1 MKKEYMKEILQI
13 GLPITLQSILQASYS
28 LVDQVMVGT
37 LGTLSIAG
45 GGLVGKFS
53 SLAAFTLSS
62 IASVTSILVAQYHGN
77 KDKEGISK
85 SFFSCLY
92 MALAVMAVFMAAC
105 LILPEGI
112 LAIYTTDTEMIKA
125 AVPYFMVIAV
135 SFLPMTLTMQ
145 FSALLRSIEKSKF
158 PLYAGMAAML
168 LNVIFNY
175 IFIFGKLGMP
185 KLGLLGAG
193 IGTLLSRSV
202 ECFVQLFFIL
212 GLCQKQELYLHPVSI
227 FKLEQYQKISI
238 IALPLLFN
246 EFSWS
251 VGENIYAAIFGR
263 IGTQAVAAMTLT
275 NPLQGMFIG
284 MFTGI
289 STAATVMTGKR
300 LGRDEKEE
308 SYNIACY
315 LTKVA
320 AIGSIIV
327 SFVLVS
333 LSNWYVGL
341 YEVEPEVARTTK
353 RIIFVLAV
361 YLIVKILNMVVA
373 GGVLRSGGKTKYTLY
388 IDMLGTWVFG
398 VPLGLLGAF
407 VLKLPIEGVYALLSF
422 EEVVRLFI
430 TFVIFKKKLWMNN
443 VTK

>member
-251 VGENIYAAIFGR
+251 LGENIYAAIYGR

>member
-77 KDKEGISK
+77 EDKEGISK

-135 SFLPMTLTMQ
+135 SFLPMTLTMH

-251 VGENIYAAIFGR
+251 VGENIYAAIYGR

>member
-28 LVDQVMVGT
+28 MVDQVMVGT

-45 GGLVGKFS
+45 GGLVGKFA
-53 SLAAFTLSS
+53 SLVLFTLSS
-62 IASVTSILVAQYHGN
+62 IASVTSILVSQYHGS

-92 MALAVMAVFMAAC
+92 MAFAVMTVFMAAC
-105 LILPEGI
+105 LVLPEGI
-112 LAIYTTDTEMIKA
+112 LAMYTPDTEMVKA
-125 AVPYFMVIAV
+125 AVPYFIVIAI
-135 SFLPMTLTMQ
+135 SFLPMTLTME

-158 PLYAGMAAML
+158 PLYAGMASML

-185 KLGLLGAG
+185 RLGLLGAG
-193 IGTLLSRSV
+193 IGTLLSRTV
-202 ECFVQLFFIL
+202 ECLVQLFFIMR
-212 GLCQKQELYLHPVSI
+212 LCGKQELYLRPVSI
-227 FKLEQYQKISI
+227 LKLEQYQKISI
-238 IALPLLFN
+238 IALPLLIN

-251 VGENIYAAIFGR
+251 VGENIYAAIYGR
-263 IGTQAVAAMTLT
+263 IGTESVAAMTLV
-275 NPLQGMFIG
+275 NPLMGMFIG
-284 MFTGI
+284 MFSGV

-308 SYNIACY
+308 AYGIAKY
-315 LTKVA
+315 LGKVGV
-320 AIGSIIV
+320 IGSIIV
-327 SFVLVS
+327 SVILVAI
-333 LSNWYVGL
+333 SNLYVGL
-341 YEVEPEVARTTK
+341 FDVEPQVLETSK
-353 RIIFVLAV
+353 RIIYVLAV
-361 YLIVKILNMVVA
+361 YLIVKISNMIIA

-398 VPLGLLGAF
+398 VPFGLLGAF
-407 VLKLPIEGVYALLSF
+407 VFKWPIEAVYALLSF
-422 EEVVRLFI
+422 EEVVRLGI
-430 TFVIFKKKLWMNN
+430 TLIIFKKKIWMQN

>member
-77 KDKEGISK
+77 EDKEGISK

-251 VGENIYAAIFGR
+251 VGENIYAAIYGR

>member
-251 VGENIYAAIFGR
+251 VGENIYAAIYGR